1 MIRNVIMDEA
11 IRVESLKKYYGKFA
25 AVDDI
30 SFSVQSGEIFGI
42 LGPNGAGK
50 TTTLEI
56 LEGLHDPTSGNV
68 SVLNLDILKHP
79 KEIKTRIGVQLQSSA
94 YYDYLNLLEI
104 LALLAS
110 FYPQDARENPADI
123 LRRVNLEDKSRH
135 RVNTLSGGEKQRFT
149 IAASL
154 INKPELLILDEPTTG
169 LDPRSRRNIWQLIE
183 EINKSGIT
191 VVLTTHYMDEA
202 EALCQRLA
210 IMDNGQLIA
219 VDTPTNL
226 RASLEY
232 QYAVKLTV
240 QTPLKEEQILGLN
253 SLNAKI
259 ETKSEN
265 TYVIK
270 LKDGTDSLEIL
281 LKSLVTD
288 NVKFQNLGI
297 TPVTLEDVFL
307 ELTGNELQK
316 SL

>member
-1 MIRNVIMDEA
+1 MDEA

-30 SFSVQSGEIFGI
+30 SFNVQSGEIFGI

-56 LEGLHDPTSGNV
+56 LEGLHSPNDGSVT
-68 SVLNLDILKHP
+68 VLNLDVLKHP
-79 KEIKTRIGVQLQSSA
+79 KEIKSRIGVQLQSSA

-104 LALLAS
+104 LTLLAS
-110 FYPQDARENPADI
+110 FYPPNVRANPTEI
-123 LRRVNLEDKSRH
+123 LRKVDLENKSRQ

-154 INKPELLILDEPTTG
+154 INNPELLILDEPTTG

-183 EINKSGIT
+183 GINQSGIT

-202 EALCQRLA
+202 EALCRRIA
-210 IMDNGQLIA
+210 IMDNGHLIA
-219 VDTPTNL
+219 VDTPANL

-232 QYAVKLTV
+232 QHAVKLTV
-240 QTPLKEEQILGLN
+240 ETPLTEAQIV
-253 SLNAKI
+253 SLNNLDADI

-265 TYVIK
+265 TYAIK
-270 LKDGTDSLEIL
+270 LKGGTASLDLL
-281 LKSLVTD
+281 LKSIVSD
-288 NVKFQNLGI
+288 NVKFQNLEI

-307 ELTGNELQK
+307 DLTGNELQETP
-316 SL
+316 

>member
-1 MIRNVIMDEA
+1 MDEA
-11 IRVESLKKYYGKFA
+11 IRVESLKKYYGKFVA
-25 AVDDI
+25 GDDI
-30 SFSVQSGEIFGI
+30 SFDVRSGEIFGI

-56 LEGLHDPTSGNV
+56 LEGLHSPNSGTITI
-68 SVLNLDILKHP
+68 LNLDILKNP

-104 LALLAS
+104 LTLLAS
-110 FYPQDARENPADI
+110 FYPPDVREDPADI
-123 LRRVNLEDKSRH
+123 LRRVNLESKGRQ

-183 EINKSGIT
+183 EINQSGIT

-210 IMDNGQLIA
+210 IMDNGHLIA
-219 VDTPTNL
+219 VDTPSNL

-232 QYAVKLTV
+232 QYAVKLTLEA
-240 QTPLKEEQILGLN
+240 PLNEEQIISLN
-253 SLNAKI
+253 SLNTKI

-265 TYVIK
+265 TYIIK
-270 LKDGTDSLEIL
+270 LKDGTNALDIL
-281 LKSLVTD
+281 LKSIVTD
-288 NVKFQNLGI
+288 NVRFQNLDI

-307 ELTGNELQK
+307 ELTGNELQED
-316 SL
+316 L

>member
-1 MIRNVIMDEA
+1 MDEA
-11 IRVESLKKYYGKFA
+11 IRVESLKKYYGKFV

-30 SFSVQSGEIFGI
+30 SFDVRSGEIFGI

-56 LEGLHDPTSGNV
+56 LEGLHSPNSGTITI
-68 SVLNLDILKHP
+68 LNLDILKNP

-104 LALLAS
+104 LTLLAS
-110 FYPQDARENPADI
+110 FYPPDVREDPADI
-123 LRRVNLEDKSRH
+123 LRRVNLESKGRQ

-183 EINKSGIT
+183 EINQSGIT

-210 IMDNGQLIA
+210 IMDNGHLIA
-219 VDTPTNL
+219 VDTPSNL

-232 QYAVKLTV
+232 QYAVKLTLEA
-240 QTPLKEEQILGLN
+240 PLNEEQIISLN

-265 TYVIK
+265 TYIIK
-270 LKDGTDSLEIL
+270 LKDGTNSLDIL
-281 LKSLVTD
+281 LKSIVTD
-288 NVKFQNLGI
+288 NVRFQNLDI

-307 ELTGNELQK
+307 ELTGNELQED
-316 SL
+316 L

>member
-1 MIRNVIMDEA
+1 MDEA
-11 IRVESLKKYYGKFA
+11 IRVESLKKYYGKFV

-30 SFSVQSGEIFGI
+30 SFDVRSGEIFGI

-56 LEGLHDPTSGNV
+56 LEGLHSPNSGTITI
-68 SVLNLDILKHP
+68 LNLDILKNP

-104 LALLAS
+104 LTLLAS
-110 FYPQDARENPADI
+110 FYPPDVREDPADI
-123 LRRVNLEDKSRH
+123 LRRVKLESKGRQ

-183 EINKSGIT
+183 EINQSGIT

-210 IMDNGQLIA
+210 IMDNGHLIA
-219 VDTPTNL
+219 VDTPSNL

-232 QYAVKLTV
+232 QYAVKLTLEA
-240 QTPLKEEQILGLN
+240 PLNEEQIISLN

-265 TYVIK
+265 TYIIK
-270 LKDGTDSLEIL
+270 LKDGTNALDIL
-281 LKSLVTD
+281 LKSIVTD
-288 NVKFQNLGI
+288 NVRFQNLDI

-307 ELTGNELQK
+307 ELTGNELQED
-316 SL
+316 L

>member
-1 MIRNVIMDEA
+1 MDEA
-11 IRVESLKKYYGKFA
+11 IRVESLKKYYGKFV

-30 SFSVQSGEIFGI
+30 SFDVRSGEIFGI

-56 LEGLHDPTSGNV
+56 LEGLHSPNSGTITI
-68 SVLNLDILKHP
+68 LNLDILENP

-104 LALLAS
+104 LTLLAS
-110 FYPQDARENPADI
+110 FYPPDVREDPADI
-123 LRRVNLEDKSRH
+123 LRRVNLESKGRQ

-183 EINKSGIT
+183 EINQSGIT

-210 IMDNGQLIA
+210 IMDNGHLIA
-219 VDTPTNL
+219 VDTPSNL

-232 QYAVKLTV
+232 QYAVKLTLEA
-240 QTPLKEEQILGLN
+240 PLNEEQIISLN

-265 TYVIK
+265 TYIIK
-270 LKDGTDSLEIL
+270 LKDGTNALDIL
-281 LKSLVTD
+281 LKSIVTD
-288 NVKFQNLGI
+288 NVRFQNLDI

-307 ELTGNELQK
+307 ELTGNELQED
-316 SL
+316 L

>member
-1 MIRNVIMDEA
+1 MDEA
-11 IRVESLKKYYGKFA
+11 IRVESLKKYYGKFV

-30 SFSVQSGEIFGI
+30 SFDVRSGEIFGI

-56 LEGLHDPTSGNV
+56 LEGLHSPNSGTITI
-68 SVLNLDILKHP
+68 LNLDILKNP

-104 LALLAS
+104 LTLLAS
-110 FYPQDARENPADI
+110 FYPPDVREDPADI
-123 LRRVNLEDKSRH
+123 LRRVNLESKGRQ

-183 EINKSGIT
+183 EINQSGIT

-210 IMDNGQLIA
+210 IMDNGHLIA
-219 VDTPTNL
+219 VDTPSNL

-232 QYAVKLTV
+232 QYAVKLTLEA
-240 QTPLKEEQILGLN
+240 PLNEEQIISLN
-253 SLNAKI
+253 SLNAKV

-265 TYVIK
+265 TYIIK
-270 LKDGTDSLEIL
+270 LKDGTNSLDIL
-281 LKSLVTD
+281 LKSIVTD
-288 NVKFQNLGI
+288 NVRFQNLDI

-307 ELTGNELQK
+307 ELTGNELQED
-316 SL
+316 L

>member
-1 MIRNVIMDEA
+1 MDEA

-30 SFSVQSGEIFGI
+30 SFNVQSGEIFGI

-56 LEGLHDPTSGNV
+56 LEGLHSPNDGSVT
-68 SVLNLDILKHP
+68 VLNLDVLKHP
-79 KEIKTRIGVQLQSSA
+79 KEIKSRIGVQLQSSA

-104 LALLAS
+104 LTLLAS
-110 FYPQDARENPADI
+110 FYPPNVRANPTEI
-123 LRRVNLEDKSRH
+123 LRKVDLENKSRQ

-154 INKPELLILDEPTTG
+154 INNPELLILDEPTTG

-183 EINKSGIT
+183 GINQSGIT

-202 EALCQRLA
+202 EALCGRIA
-210 IMDNGQLIA
+210 IMDNGHLIA
-219 VDTPTNL
+219 VDTPANL

-232 QYAVKLTV
+232 QHAVKLTV
-240 QTPLKEEQILGLN
+240 ETPLTEAQIV
-253 SLNAKI
+253 SLNNLDADI

-265 TYVIK
+265 TYAIK
-270 LKDGTDSLEIL
+270 LKGGTASLDLL
-281 LKSLVTD
+281 LKSIVAD
-288 NVKFQNLGI
+288 NVKFQNLEI

-307 ELTGNELQK
+307 DLTGNELQEAP
-316 SL
+316 

>member
-1 MIRNVIMDEA
+1 MDEA

-30 SFSVQSGEIFGI
+30 SFNVQSGEIFGI

-56 LEGLHDPTSGNV
+56 LEGLHSPNDGSVT
-68 SVLNLDILKHP
+68 VLNLDVLKHP
-79 KEIKTRIGVQLQSSA
+79 KEIKSRIGVQLQSSA

-104 LALLAS
+104 LTLLAS
-110 FYPQDARENPADI
+110 FYPPNVRANPTEI
-123 LRRVNLEDKSRH
+123 LRKVDLDNKSRQ

-154 INKPELLILDEPTTG
+154 INNPELLILDEPTTG

-183 EINKSGIT
+183 GINQSGIT

-202 EALCQRLA
+202 EALCGRIA
-210 IMDNGQLIA
+210 IMDNGHLIA
-219 VDTPTNL
+219 VDTPANL

-232 QYAVKLTV
+232 QHAVKLTV
-240 QTPLKEEQILGLN
+240 ETPLTEAQIV
-253 SLNAKI
+253 SLNNLDADI

-265 TYVIK
+265 TYAIK
-270 LKDGTDSLEIL
+270 LKGGTASLDLL
-281 LKSLVTD
+281 LKSIVAD
-288 NVKFQNLGI
+288 NVKFQNLEI

-307 ELTGNELQK
+307 DLTGNELQEAP
-316 SL
+316 

>member
-1 MIRNVIMDEA
+1 MDEA
-11 IRVESLKKYYGKFA
+11 IRVESLKKYYGKFV

-30 SFSVQSGEIFGI
+30 SFDVRSGEIFGI

-56 LEGLHDPTSGNV
+56 LEGLHSPNSGTITI
-68 SVLNLDILKHP
+68 LNLDILKNP

-104 LALLAS
+104 LTLLAS
-110 FYPQDARENPADI
+110 FYPPDVREDPADI
-123 LRRVNLEDKSRH
+123 LRRVNLESKGRQ

-183 EINKSGIT
+183 EINQSGIT

-210 IMDNGQLIA
+210 IMDNGHLIA
-219 VDTPTNL
+219 VDTPSNL

-232 QYAVKLTV
+232 QYAVKLTLEA
-240 QTPLKEEQILGLN
+240 PLNEEQIISLN
-253 SLNAKI
+253 GLNAKI

-265 TYVIK
+265 TYIIK
-270 LKDGTDSLEIL
+270 LKDGTNSLDIL
-281 LKSLVTD
+281 LKSIVTD
-288 NVKFQNLGI
+288 NVRFQNLDI

-307 ELTGNELQK
+307 ELTGNELQED
-316 SL
+316 L

>member
-1 MIRNVIMDEA
+1 MDEA

-30 SFSVQSGEIFGI
+30 SFNVQSGEIFGI

-56 LEGLHDPTSGNV
+56 LEGLHSPNDGSVT
-68 SVLNLDILKHP
+68 VLNLDVLKHP
-79 KEIKTRIGVQLQSSA
+79 KEIKSRIGVQLQSSA

-104 LALLAS
+104 LTLLAS
-110 FYPQDARENPADI
+110 FYPPNVRANPTEI
-123 LRRVNLEDKSRH
+123 LRKVDLENKSRQ

-154 INKPELLILDEPTTG
+154 INNPELLILDEPTTG

-183 EINKSGIT
+183 GINQSGIT

-202 EALCQRLA
+202 EALCRRIA
-210 IMDNGQLIA
+210 IMDNGHLIA
-219 VDTPTNL
+219 VDTPANL

-232 QYAVKLTV
+232 QHAVKLTV
-240 QTPLKEEQILGLN
+240 ETPLTEAQIV
-253 SLNAKI
+253 SLNNLDADI

-265 TYVIK
+265 TYAIK
-270 LKDGTDSLEIL
+270 LKGGTASLDLL
-281 LKSLVTD
+281 LKSIVAD
-288 NVKFQNLGI
+288 NVKFQNLEI

-307 ELTGNELQK
+307 DLTGNELQEAP
-316 SL
+316 

>member
-1 MIRNVIMDEA
+1 MDEA
-11 IRVESLKKYYGKFA
+11 IRVESLKKYYGKFV

-30 SFSVQSGEIFGI
+30 SFNVRSGEIFGI

-56 LEGLHDPTSGNV
+56 LEGLLSPNSGTV
-68 SVLNLDILKHP
+68 TILDLDILKHP
-79 KEIKTRIGVQLQSSA
+79 KAIKTRIGVQLQSSA

-104 LALLAS
+104 LTILAS
-110 FYPQDARENPADI
+110 FYPAGVRENPADI
-123 LRRVNLEDKSRH
+123 LKRVNLYSKANQ
-135 RVNTLSGGEKQRFT
+135 RVKTLSGGEKQRFT

-183 EINKSGIT
+183 EINKPGFT

-210 IMDNGQLIA
+210 IMDNGHLIA
-219 VDTPTNL
+219 VDTPSNL

-240 QTPLKEEQILGLN
+240 EKPLNEAQILSMN

-265 TYVIK
+265 AYVIK
-270 LKDGTDSLEIL
+270 LKDGTDSLDIL
-281 LKSLVTD
+281 LKNIVTD
-288 NVKFQNLGI
+288 NVKFQNLEI

-307 ELTGNELQK
+307 ELTGHELQED
-316 SL
+316 L

>member
-1 MIRNVIMDEA
+1 MDEA
-11 IRVESLKKYYGKFA
+11 IRVESLKKYYGKYV

-30 SFSVQSGEIFGI
+30 SFDVRSGEIFGI

-56 LEGLHDPTSGNV
+56 LEGLHSPNSGTIPI
-68 SVLNLDILKHP
+68 LNLDILKNP

-104 LALLAS
+104 LTLLAS
-110 FYPQDARENPADI
+110 FYPPDVREDPADI
-123 LRRVNLEDKSRH
+123 LRRVNLESKGRQ

-154 INKPELLILDEPTTG
+154 INKPELLILDEQTTG

-183 EINKSGIT
+183 EINQSGIT

-210 IMDNGQLIA
+210 IMDNGHLIA
-219 VDTPTNL
+219 VDTPSNL

-232 QYAVKLTV
+232 QYAVKLTLEA
-240 QTPLKEEQILGLN
+240 PLNEEQIISLN

-265 TYVIK
+265 TYIIK
-270 LKDGTDSLEIL
+270 LKDGTNALDIL
-281 LKSLVTD
+281 LKSIVTD
-288 NVKFQNLGI
+288 NVRFQNLDI

-307 ELTGNELQK
+307 ELTGNELQED
-316 SL
+316 L

>member
-1 MIRNVIMDEA
+1 MDEA
-11 IRVESLKKYYGKFA
+11 IRVESLKKNYGKFV

-30 SFSVQSGEIFGI
+30 SFNVRSGEIFGI

-56 LEGLHDPTSGNV
+56 LEGLLSPDSGTV
-68 SVLNLDILKHP
+68 TILDLDILKHP
-79 KEIKTRIGVQLQSSA
+79 KDIKTRIGVQLQSSA

-104 LALLAS
+104 LTILAS
-110 FYPQDARENPADI
+110 FYPSSVRDNPAEL
-123 LRRVNLEDKSRH
+123 LRRVNLSGKASQ

-183 EINKSGIT
+183 EINKTGIT

-210 IMDNGQLIA
+210 IMDNGHLIA
-219 VDTPTNL
+219 VDTPSNL

-240 QTPLKEEQILGLN
+240 EKPLNETQILSMN
-253 SLNAKI
+253 RLNAKI

-265 TYVIK
+265 AYIIK
-270 LKDGTDSLEIL
+270 LKDGTDSLDIL
-281 LKSLVTD
+281 LKNIVTD
-288 NVKFQNLGI
+288 NVKFQNLEI

-307 ELTGNELQK
+307 ELTGNELQED
-316 SL
+316 L

>member
-110 FYPQDARENPADI
+110 FYPQDERENPADI

-135 RVNTLSGGEKQRFT
+135 RVNTLSRGEKQRFT

-183 EINKSGIT
+183 EINKCGIT

-219 VDTPTNL
+219 VDTPSNL

>member
-1 MIRNVIMDEA
+1 
-11 IRVESLKKYYGKFA
+11 
-25 AVDDI
+25 
-30 SFSVQSGEIFGI
+30 
-42 LGPNGAGK
+42 
-50 TTTLEI
+50 
-56 LEGLHDPTSGNV
+56 
-68 SVLNLDILKHP
+68 
-79 KEIKTRIGVQLQSSA
+79 
-94 YYDYLNLLEI
+94 
-104 LALLAS
+104 
-110 FYPQDARENPADI
+110 
-123 LRRVNLEDKSRH
+123 
-135 RVNTLSGGEKQRFT
+135 
-149 IAASL
+149 
-154 INKPELLILDEPTTG
+154 
-169 LDPRSRRNIWQLIE
+169 
-183 EINKSGIT
+183 
-191 VVLTTHYMDEA
+191 MDEA

-219 VDTPTNL
+219 VDTPANL

-240 QTPLKEEQILGLN
+240 QTPLNEEQILGLN

-265 TYVIK
+265 TYIIK
-270 LKDGTDSLEIL
+270 LKDGTDSLEML